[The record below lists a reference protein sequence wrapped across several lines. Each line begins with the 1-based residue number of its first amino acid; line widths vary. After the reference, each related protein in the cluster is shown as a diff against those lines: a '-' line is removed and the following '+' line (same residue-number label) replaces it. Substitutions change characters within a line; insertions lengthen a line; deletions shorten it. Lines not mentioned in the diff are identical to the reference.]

1 MDRYHR
7 VEKPRNDTPIS
18 QNEIRITTQGRM
30 RNYISYG
37 MSLLEENG
45 HEEINIKAMGRAIN
59 KTVMVVELI
68 KRRVGGLHQNT
79 VTESVDITDT
89 WEPLEEGLLPLET
102 TRHVSMITVTL
113 SKKPLDTS
121 SPGYQPPIPAEE
133 VKPAF
138 DYDHEESYPPGRGRG
153 RGGGR
158 RGRGRGMSNGPPPPA
173 YGYNEEWEGTMKSR
187 MNTMTS
193 PKNMARLLAAGVAGE
208 EGVRHPGVGVV
219 AQAVGHHVAAEVAT
233 ISLRS
238 TSCQVGGVLK
248 QSTAVLSYP
257 LAFALHVI
265 LWSLPDWN
273 GPIWYPLFQM
283 LLYFLL
289 LCCAVLCLCDSL
301 GKFLWLA
308 RGFVARLASE
318 VTLGSTVLFTHLDD
332 MRLFIHLLIYRLISY
347 CC

>member
-1 MDRYHR
+1 MAPLHLLMATMKNGRM
-7 VEKPRNDTPIS
+7 K
-18 QNEIRITTQGRM
+18 EIITTEGVGEGGRE
-30 RNYISYG
+30 G
-37 MSLLEENG
+37 
-45 HEEINIKAMGRAIN
+45 
-59 KTVMVVELI
+59 
-68 KRRVGGLHQNT
+68 
-79 VTESVDITDT
+79 
-89 WEPLEEGLLPLET
+89 EEGEGVATMEAAGVVAMVMT
-102 TRHVSMITVTL
+102 TAMV
-113 SKKPLDTS
+113 
-121 SPGYQPPIPAEE
+121 AE
-133 VKPAF
+133 A
-138 DYDHEESYPPGRGRG
+138 
-153 RGGGR
+153 
-158 RGRGRGMSNGPPPPA
+158 
-173 YGYNEEWEGTMKSR
+173 GTMKSR

-289 LCCAVLCLCDSL
+289 LCCAVPVRLV
-301 GKFLWLA
+301 GQV
-308 RGFVARLASE
+308 FVARSWFC
-318 VTLGSTVLFTHLDD
+318 S
-332 MRLFIHLLIYRLISY
+332 
-347 CC
+347 